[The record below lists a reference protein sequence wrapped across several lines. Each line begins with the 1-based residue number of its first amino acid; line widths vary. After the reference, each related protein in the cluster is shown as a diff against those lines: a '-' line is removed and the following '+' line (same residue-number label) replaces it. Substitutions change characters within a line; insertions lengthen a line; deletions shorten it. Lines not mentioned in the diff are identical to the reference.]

1 MDVTQN
7 IPLAVALQLVG
18 SFCFAMAAHWQDKAV
33 VGEVRENH
41 EKKSLKGRELLAS
54 MKKPR
59 WLGGLLLMGVSL
71 MLQITALFFAPV
83 SVVQPVGLMAFPW
96 SMIIQARSDKHR
108 IPKRMASAMGVT
120 IAATIAFTVL
130 ISFHAAPEAHLHPVP
145 VLIGALVV
153 YLCAGTM
160 GWIGAHGVKKWRSL
174 AWASGGA
181 MFYGLEASLVKSL
194 IQYARQHAWYSD
206 PLFWCILLA
215 LIVGSITAGWMIQ
228 QGYATGAAELV
239 VASMTITSPVVA
251 VLFGIIV
258 LGEGANHTPL
268 VTAAILLLALIA
280 IAGVVMLSWLHT
292 HIVEVEIRAAKA
304 ARARAAR
311 AARRHR

>member
-1 MDVTQN
+1 MTQN

-18 SFCFAMAAHWQDKAV
+18 SFCFAMAAHLQDKAV
-33 VGEVRENH
+33 AREVRENQ
-41 EKKSLKGRELLAS
+41 EKHSLRGSQLLAS
-54 MKKPR
+54 MKNPR
-59 WLGGLLLMGVSL
+59 WLAGLLLMGISL
-71 MLQITALFFAPV
+71 SFQITALFFAPV

-108 IPKRMASAMGVT
+108 IPKRMASVMGVT
-120 IAATIAFTVL
+120 IVATVAFTLL
-130 ISFHAAPEAHLHPVP
+130 ISFHAAPEADLQSWP

-153 YLCAGTM
+153 YVCAGTM
-160 GWIGAHGVKKWRSL
+160 GWIGAHGMKKWRSL

-194 IQYARQHAWYSD
+194 IQYARQHEWHSD
-206 PLFWCILLA
+206 PLFWCILAA
-215 LIVGSITAGWMIQ
+215 LIVGSVTAGWMIQ

-258 LGEGANHTPL
+258 LGEGVNHTPI
-268 VTAAILLLALIA
+268 VTAAILLCAIVA
-280 IAGVVMLSWLHT
+280 IAGVILLSWLHT
-292 HIVEVEIRAAKA
+292 HVVEAEIRQAEA

-311 AARRHR
+311 AARRRR

>member
-7 IPLAVALQLVG
+7 IPLAVTVQLFG
-18 SFCFAMAAHWQDKAV
+18 SFCFAMAAHLQDKAV
-33 VGEVRENH
+33 VSEVRENQ
-41 EKKSLKGRELLAS
+41 EKKSLKGSELLAS

-59 WLGGLLLMGVSL
+59 WVGGLALMGVSL
-71 MLQITALFFAPV
+71 ICQITALFFAPV

-108 IPKRMASAMGVT
+108 IPKRMTSAMGVT
-120 IAATIAFTVL
+120 IAATIGFTIL
-130 ISFHAAPEAHLHPVP
+130 ISLHAAPEAKLHPLP
-145 VLIGALVV
+145 VLIGALVI
-153 YLCAGTM
+153 YLCAGMM
-160 GWIGAHGVKKWRSL
+160 GWIGTHGVKKWRSL

-194 IQYARQHAWYSD
+194 IQYARQHVWHSD

-215 LIVGSITAGWMIQ
+215 LIVGSIAAGWMIQ

-280 IAGVVMLSWLHT
+280 IAGVVILSWLHT
-292 HIVEVEIRAAKA
+292 HIVEAEAHAAKV
-304 ARARAAR
+304 ARARAVR